1 MTTRLSD
8 LRVARHKLQEG
19 NSLPVALR
27 HTSSSRICDIWDRVR
42 PHHISHSADSPL
54 PDGTPRCKSRQAA
67 IPGPARVS
75 RGRHRKPIILLL
87 PDAEVHGEFTEAM
100 IRDIVTD
107 TWVRKWK
114 LEKKLAEWACEWG
127 VQWRSRRRQP
137 KEICEA
143 LFRRSPV
150 ERITAFQDHT
160 TGARLQK
167 WLLPEAKSN
176 IYHSPS
182 SPLPP
187 CAFACISPA
196 QGCLV

>member
-75 RGRHRKPIILLL
+75 RVACRCQAGGAARARCGAACNALSVS
-87 PDAEVHGEFTEAM
+87 ARGSQ
-100 IRDIVTD
+100 RDHTP
-107 TWVRKWK
+107 
-114 LEKKLAEWACEWG
+114 AAG
-127 VQWRSRRRQP
+127 A
-137 KEICEA
+137 A
-143 LFRRSPV
+143 LVAALKVSVFL
-150 ERITAFQDHT
+150 RITCGNRRANNRAPCDD
-160 TGARLQK
+160 ARTAHATRLGKFTVCFFALQ
-167 WLLPEAKSN
+167 
-176 IYHSPS
+176 
-182 SPLPP
+182 
-187 CAFACISPA
+187 
-196 QGCLV
+196 